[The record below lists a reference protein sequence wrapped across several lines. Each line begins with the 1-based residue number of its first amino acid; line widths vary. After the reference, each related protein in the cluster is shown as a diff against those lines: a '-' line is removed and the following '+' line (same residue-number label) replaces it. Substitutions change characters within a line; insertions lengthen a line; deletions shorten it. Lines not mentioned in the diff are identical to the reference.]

1 MRSVNRR
8 RRPASRRA
16 RRRTAGP
23 LALSCV
29 ASLALLAGEAPAAQ
43 PPVGLGTAESFAV
56 LAGSA
61 VTNTGP
67 STINGDLGVSPGT
80 SVSGFGPPA
89 TVNGTIHAADAVAAR
104 AQSDLTIAYDDA
116 AGRVP
121 ALAVPAELG
130 GLTLTAGVYRNA
142 SSLGLTG
149 ALTLDAQGDPNAVF
163 VFQAGS
169 TLITASASRVNLI
182 NGAQPCNV
190 FWQVGSSATLG
201 ASSAF
206 SGNILALTS
215 VSMNDGVT
223 VRGRALARNGAVT
236 LINDTITPA
245 RCAPGTTGGT
255 PTAGTPTAGGPTA
268 GTPTAGGPTA
278 GAPTAGTPNA
288 GGAPGTSGS
297 VARRNGTALFTTT
310 PRSAATTAARFG
322 TRRCVDGRFRALV
335 TGLFIRRVVFSIDGR
350 VLASSRRGSPF
361 SALVRAG
368 RGTHLVTARVTFT
381 DGTPAATLRM
391 RFRAC
396 SAAARTAQGAR
407 PRSPSRPPRNP
418 FGLTG

>member
-255 PTAGTPTAGGPTA
+255 PTAGTP
-268 GTPTAGGPTA
+268 
-278 GAPTAGTPNA
+278 NA